1 MSPGLPSSGSRRR
14 HSWSPVSDR
23 RPHRQLGNYRGVW
36 LFRHHAALCLSA
48 PPDSVR
54 DLQTA
59 VRAHTVQSLFSEAG
73 VRALLGRRVAQL
85 IGPVYQGYVERP
97 SFRSVTHPAV
107 RACSA

>member
-1 MSPGLPSSGSRRR
+1 MLFRSALAAGIPGARY
-14 HSWSPVSDR
+14 PVVA
-23 RPHRQLGNYRGVW
+23 HRQLGNYRGVW

-73 VRALLGRRVAQL
+73 VRALLGRRVAEL